1 MKLENFSRIHLRCG
15 RTCLDRCF
23 GNKLGSSR
31 LTVLVVNGSSH
42 NLHDTCS
49 ISMSTLIQSLLAS
62 LLHTV
67 IFHRL
72 SLRTDHSVSA
82 TVAAEHAPSH
92 SMIILCPLLPETKA
106 IGHLPGVDMLIFSSR
121 ALVGPQ
127 KDMKQ
132 TPFHSRKNPRFYHA
146 NDAMPST
153 SISDATRILLCS
165 GCPSEPHHQPLTLGN
180 DSDRFHPY
188 RYDCLLQETPDTDTS
203 TPHLDRLCDNS
214 KTQVQDSVCYT
225 TDVTTQPPC
234 VLNSVTSALF
244 SQRCACSTH
253 QNAP

>member
-23 GNKLGSSR
+23 GNKLGFSR

-49 ISMSTLIQSLLAS
+49 ILMSTLIQSLLAS
-62 LLHTV
+62 LVHTV

-72 SLRTDHSVSA
+72 SLCTDHSVSA

-92 SMIILCPLLPETKA
+92 SMITLCPLLPETKA
-106 IGHLPGVDMLIFSSR
+106 IGHLPGVDMSIFSSR

-132 TPFHSRKNPRFYHA
+132 TPSHSRKNPCFYH
-146 NDAMPST
+146 AMPST
-153 SISDATRILLCS
+153 SISDATQILLYS
-165 GCPSEPHHQPLTLGN
+165 GCPSEPHH
-180 DSDRFHPY
+180 
-188 RYDCLLQETPDTDTS
+188 
-203 TPHLDRLCDNS
+203 
-214 KTQVQDSVCYT
+214 
-225 TDVTTQPPC
+225 
-234 VLNSVTSALF
+234 
-244 SQRCACSTH
+244 
-253 QNAP
+253 